1 MSSVLSPLAPAFHPQ
16 AFYEPVN
23 LAIFNDGVPSCM
35 FQAGQETML
44 LHGITDDALDEAFP
58 PDASDAAE
66 LEACEFFVSLMS
78 NLAYLEEREEAA
90 RSEYHLGLKKRWAA
104 RRELIGRPRPP
115 RNSVHSVSHGDH
127 FMTDS
132 QDLVV
137 QDNNRHSIEHQM
149 RARNYDATRGHNQ
162 IHNNK
167 KMMQNYMPLKNRMP
181 IIQPR
186 KQS

>member
-1 MSSVLSPLAPAFHPQ
+1 MTSVLSPLAAPFHPQ

-23 LAIFNDGVPSCM
+23 LAIFNDGVPSFM
-35 FQAGQETML
+35 FQAGQESRL

-58 PDASDAAE
+58 PDACDAAE
-66 LEACEFFVSLMS
+66 LEATEFFVSLMS
-78 NLAYLEEREEAA
+78 NLAFLEEREEAA
-90 RSEYHLGLKKRWAA
+90 RSEDHAGLKKRWAA
-104 RRELIGRPRPP
+104 RRELIGRPKPP
-115 RNSVHSVSHGDH
+115 KNLVHPVPHGDRN
-127 FMTDS
+127 FMADS

-137 QDNNRHSIEHQM
+137 PDNNRHLTEHQL
-149 RARNYDATRGHNQ
+149 RARNHARGQNQ

>member
-16 AFYEPVN
+16 AFYEPVT
-23 LAIFNDGVPSCM
+23 LAIFNDGVPSFM
-35 FQAGQETML
+35 FQPGQETML

-66 LEACEFFVSLMS
+66 LEATEFFVSLMS
-78 NLAYLEEREEAA
+78 NLAFLEEREEAA
-90 RSEYHLGLKKRWAA
+90 RSEDHSGLKKRWAA
-104 RRELIGRPRPP
+104 RRELLGRPKAPKHL
-115 RNSVHSVSHGDH
+115 VHSVSHGDQKY
-127 FMTDS
+127 MIDS
-132 QDLVV
+132 QELVV
-137 QDNNRHSIEHQM
+137 QDNNRHSMEHKM
-149 RARNYDATRGHNQ
+149 HSRNYARGQNQ

-167 KMMQNYMPLKNRMP
+167 KMMQNYMPLKHRMP